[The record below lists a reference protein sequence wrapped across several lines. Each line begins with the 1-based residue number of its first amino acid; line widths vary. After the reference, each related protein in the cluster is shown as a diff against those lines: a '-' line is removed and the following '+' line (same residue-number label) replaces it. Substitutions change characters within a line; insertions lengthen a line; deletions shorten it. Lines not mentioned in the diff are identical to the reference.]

1 MVADLPNVDCCEA
14 PEVSRDVNEAPLLD
28 FGLSIAPDL
37 MALRPPTPPP
47 NLGRGGG
54 GGEQS
59 GPRHARTSLTYTLFI
74 IYLASWVTL
83 TLRCINLNVFG
94 FFFSV

>member
-59 GPRHARTSLTYTLFI
+59 GGGAPILPRPLRPGWVPGLSRARSPLTCLSR
-74 IYLASWVTL
+74 LS
-83 TLRCINLNVFG
+83 
-94 FFFSV
+94 